1 MLSNIFI
8 LCVLVCIITLVL
20 SNFKEMYG
28 SESSVTSESSTS
40 SESCNSFPEQNS
52 KALKHGKII
61 GGSVYSD
68 YPATVPGLGWIL

>member
-8 LCVLVCIITLVL
+8 VCVVICILALC
-20 SNFKEMYG
+20 NFKEMYN
-28 SESSVTSESSTS
+28 SESGITAKNSWTS
-40 SESCNSFPEQNS
+40 SESCTSFPEQNP

-68 YPATVPGLGWIL
+68 YPTTVPGLGWIL

>member
-1 MLSNIFI
+1 MLSHIFI
-8 LCVLVCIITLVL
+8 LCLLICIIILVV

-28 SESSVTSESSTS
+28 PDASPSSDA
-40 SESCNSFPEQNS
+40 CNSFPEQNP

-68 YPATVPGLGWIL
+68 YPTTVPGLGWIL

>member
-8 LCVLVCIITLVL
+8 LCIVICIIILVV
-20 SNFKEMYG
+20 SNFKEMYTPDASG
-28 SESSVTSESSTS
+28 ASDA
-40 SESCNSFPEQNS
+40 CNPFPDQNP

-68 YPATVPGLGWIL
+68 YPTTVPGLGWIL

>member
-8 LCVLVCIITLVL
+8 LCILICIIILVV
-20 SNFKEMYG
+20 SNFKEMY
-28 SESSVTSESSTS
+28 TPD
-40 SESCNSFPEQNS
+40 SCNPFPEQNP

-68 YPATVPGLGWIL
+68 YPTTVPGLGWIL

>member
-8 LCVLVCIITLVL
+8 LCIVICIIILVV

-28 SESSVTSESSTS
+28 PDSSGGPEGSTS
-40 SESCNSFPEQNS
+40 SEACNPFPEQNP

-68 YPATVPGLGWIL
+68 YPTTVPGLGWIL